1 MLREAAEK
9 AAEQERK
16 RLTRLRHLAGKG
28 KGRGKGKGKDKH
40 GSAGGGGSPGGGSSD
55 DDASLGDWSHYS
67 EGSAFGAEHEEDEHS
82 WGGHHID
89 LAKAQAEGDGFL
101 SLVESG
107 QEGFA
112 ASADTVSLATDSAS
126 KLDGGSLVLDDGGK
140 ASLDTWLSHPHPT
153 PGSSVSTA
161 TQNAAFELYANFRK
175 KGPRQAGIATDDD
188 TYVNVSTMQL
198 GMVRTP
204 AVPPT
209 KEEEDARKQ
218 KIREKKNMKGYFDKE
233 DEDEGKFDPDG
244 ELPPYMP
251 SLDVQLP
258 AAIPVWMP
266 TTAEERLHVT
276 SQRRLTYCSYKA
288 HMEGPCDDACWV
300 IPGRLAMGPI
310 PWGKASKR
318 TQTSSIT
325 AILLG
330 GCDVFVSLMQEEE
343 EIAMER
349 RLGIKPIGSLLKSA
363 SSKARMA
370 VDEVVRN
377 SKRVC
382 AEMEKKRALIPIVD
396 KNHANFE
403 ANKKE
408 ITRAKARS
416 KLANEAAVRAK
427 NEFERLPKRFDWIRI
442 PMATDTCPTIH
453 ELLPICWHLE
463 RLLSEKRSIYL
474 YSAEGHGRVGM
485 LAGCLLGR
493 LYAFNPQETLIRI
506 QNCHD
511 CAKREEGRKVPVSCP
526 QLKKHRDLVVQVV
539 THSNKASQGIVKRSH
554 TDPETHQDVLH
565 IPKKGTGSGLSYTS
579 QDKVLVQPLSVAH
592 SNVHSTEM
600 DVSAMTRKKESVRY
614 DVQVARDVV
623 PSWES
628 EHGRGED
635 KVPINELYEVES
647 KPERIKQMVDIIR
660 ETELGRTDPQG
671 LGPDHKTVNMPSLR
685 VRREGL

>member
-1 MLREAAEK
+1 MAE
-9 AAEQERK
+9 
-16 RLTRLRHLAGKG
+16 
-28 KGRGKGKGKDKH
+28 
-40 GSAGGGGSPGGGSSD
+40 
-55 DDASLGDWSHYS
+55 
-67 EGSAFGAEHEEDEHS
+67 
-82 WGGHHID
+82 
-89 LAKAQAEGDGFL
+89 
-101 SLVESG
+101 
-107 QEGFA
+107 
-112 ASADTVSLATDSAS
+112 
-126 KLDGGSLVLDDGGK
+126 
-140 ASLDTWLSHPHPT
+140 
-153 PGSSVSTA
+153 
-161 TQNAAFELYANFRK
+161 
-175 KGPRQAGIATDDD
+175 
-188 TYVNVSTMQL
+188 TM
-198 GMVRTP
+198 
-204 AVPPT
+204 
-209 KEEEDARKQ
+209 K
-218 KIREKKNMKGYFDKE
+218 KIREKRNMRGYFDKE
-233 DEDEGKFDPDG
+233 DEDEGKFGPDG

-251 SLDVQLP
+251 SLGIKLP

-266 TTAEERLHVT
+266 TTAEDRLHVT

-288 HMEGPCDDACWV
+288 HMEGPCDDVCWV

-330 GCDVFVSLMQEEE
+330 GCDVFVSLMEEQEEI
-343 EIAMER
+343 EIEK

-382 AEMEKKRALIPIVD
+382 TEMEKKLALIPNLD
-396 KNHANFE
+396 KHHANFE

-427 NEFERLPKRFDWIRI
+427 SEFERLPKKFDWIRI
-442 PMATDTCPTIH
+442 PMTTDTCPSIH
-453 ELLPICWHLE
+453 HMLPVLWHLE

-506 QNCHD
+506 QNSHD

-526 QLKKHRDLVVQVV
+526 QLKKHRDLIVQVV
-539 THSNKASQGIVKRSH
+539 NHSNKATQGIVMRSH
-554 TDPETHQDVLH
+554 TNPETHQDVLH
-565 IPKKGTGSGLSYTS
+565 MPKKGTGSGLSYTS
-579 QDKVLVQPLSVAH
+579 QDKVLQQPLTVDH

-600 DVSAMTRKKESVRY
+600 DVNTMSRKKESVRY
-614 DVQVARDVV
+614 DFKLERDVKV
-623 PSWES
+623 SWES

-635 KVPINELYEVES
+635 KVPLDELYEVES
-647 KPERIKQMVDIIR
+647 KPDRIKQMVDIVR
-660 ETELGRTDPQG
+660 DMDLGRTDPGG
-671 LGPDHKTVNMPSLR
+671 LGPDSKAVDMPSLR